1 VIPVFSTGRLG
12 PTRVPVPAGVGGLRR
27 PGVLFCEE
35 IATVDRDF
43 LVRGPLGGELPE
55 RLLRQ
60 IVFAVRRALGD
71 LVVDAQDLGIGR
83 PEVGDLTDTTIRA
96 GRIA

>member
-1 VIPVFSTGRLG
+1 LSTGRLG

-35 IATVDRDF
+35 IATIDRDF
-43 LVRGPLGGELPE
+43 LVRGPLGGQLPE

-71 LVVDAQDLGIGR
+71 LVVDAQAPDIGR
-83 PEVGDLTDTTIRA
+83 QVGDLTDTTIRA

>member
-1 VIPVFSTGRLG
+1 LRDDLIVIPVFSTGRLG
-12 PTRVPVPAGVGGLRR
+12 PTRVPVAAGVGGLRR

-43 LVRGPLGGELPE
+43 LVRGPLGGQLPE

-71 LVVDAQDLGIGR
+71 LVVDA
-83 PEVGDLTDTTIRA
+83 
-96 GRIA
+96 